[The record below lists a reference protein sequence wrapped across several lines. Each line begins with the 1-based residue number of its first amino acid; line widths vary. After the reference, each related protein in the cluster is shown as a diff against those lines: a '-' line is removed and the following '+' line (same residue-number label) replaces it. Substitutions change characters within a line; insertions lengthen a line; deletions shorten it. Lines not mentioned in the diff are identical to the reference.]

1 MKLPRL
7 SGTRPTE
14 DIMISFKGYNCT
26 EQAGKGEFAD
36 MENMTGERFPLL
48 APRRARG
55 TVQEI
60 GKANGL
66 MAREKLLWVDGT
78 AVFYGGEK
86 IQHGG
91 RQFWRDREPSDRA
104 GGKLEANLPDGDGAG
119 R

>member
-1 MKLPRL
+1 
-7 SGTRPTE
+7 
-14 DIMISFKGYNCT
+14 
-26 EQAGKGEFAD
+26 

-86 IQHGG
+86 IGEVADSEKQLISMG
-91 RQFWRDREPSDRA
+91 RMC
-104 GGKLEANLPDGDGAG
+104 
-119 R
+119 